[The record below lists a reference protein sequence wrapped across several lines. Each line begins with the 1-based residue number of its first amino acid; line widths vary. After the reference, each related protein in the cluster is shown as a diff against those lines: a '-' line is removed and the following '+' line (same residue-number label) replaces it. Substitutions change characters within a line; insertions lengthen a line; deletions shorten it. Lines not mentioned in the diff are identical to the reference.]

1 MIGSLPS
8 WPMRFCDGQTTV
20 VVVPAVGA
28 IVVTGAKVVDAGAVE
43 AVVVVGGTEV
53 DGVMASG
60 VDAEAV
66 VVPAAVVVFGVT
78 IVVISALKQ
87 PWMLGLTVYTPMPE
101 STGSSMTIVTQRA
114 SKTNGAGNKICLSS
128 LTTCRS
134 NVVVSSLEEMIITV
148 TICMLLLG
156 LKDTDDT
163 CGDGWP
169 SLGLR
174 SKVIVGFSGLWSAG
188 KLTTHGEEGP
198 PYFWN
203 STEELSFVTVTLS
216 KGMIGSL
223 PSWPMRSCDGQTT
236 VVVVPAVGAI
246 VVTGAKVVD
255 AGAVEAVVVIGGTEV
270 DGVMASGVDAEAVV
284 VPAAV
289 VVFGV
294 TIVVISAL
302 KQPWMLG
309 LTLYTPM
316 LESTGSSM
324 TIVTQR
330 ASKTNGA
337 GNKIC
342 PSSLTT
348 CRSNVVVSSLEEM
361 IITVTICMLLLGL
374 KDTDDTC
381 SDGRPSLWLR
391 SKVIVGF
398 SALWSAGK
406 LTTHGEE
413 RPPYFWNSTEDLS
426 FVTVTLSSGMIGSL
440 PSWPMRSC
448 DAQTTVVVVPAVV
461 AIVVTGARVVVAGA
475 VEAVVVVGGT
485 EVDGVMPSGV
495 DSAAVVVPAAAVV
508 FGVTIVVISALKQP

>member
-1 MIGSLPS
+1 
-8 WPMRFCDGQTTV
+8 
-20 VVVPAVGA
+20 
-28 IVVTGAKVVDAGAVE
+28 
-43 AVVVVGGTEV
+43 
-53 DGVMASG
+53 
-60 VDAEAV
+60 
-66 VVPAAVVVFGVT
+66 
-78 IVVISALKQ
+78 
-87 PWMLGLTVYTPMPE
+87 
-101 STGSSMTIVTQRA
+101 
-114 SKTNGAGNKICLSS
+114 
-128 LTTCRS
+128 
-134 NVVVSSLEEMIITV
+134 
-148 TICMLLLG
+148 
-156 LKDTDDT
+156 
-163 CGDGWP
+163 
-169 SLGLR
+169 
-174 SKVIVGFSGLWSAG
+174 
-188 KLTTHGEEGP
+188 
-198 PYFWN
+198 
-203 STEELSFVTVTLS
+203 
-216 KGMIGSL
+216 
-223 PSWPMRSCDGQTT
+223 
-236 VVVVPAVGAI
+236 
-246 VVTGAKVVD
+246 
-255 AGAVEAVVVIGGTEV
+255 
-270 DGVMASGVDAEAVV
+270 
-284 VPAAV
+284 
-289 VVFGV
+289 
-294 TIVVISAL
+294 
-302 KQPWMLG
+302 
-309 LTLYTPM
+309 
-316 LESTGSSM
+316 M

-381 SDGRPSLWLR
+381 SDDWPSLWLR

-413 RPPYFWNSTEDLS
+413 RPPYFWNSTEELS

-508 FGVTIVVISALKQP
+508 FGVTIVVISALKQPWMLGLTVYTPMLESTGSSMTIVTQRASKTNGAGNKICPSSLTTCRSNVVVSSLEEMIITVTICMLLLGVKDTDDTCSDGWPSLGLRSKVIVGFSALWSAGKLTTHGEEGPPYFWNSTEELSFVTVTLSKGMIGSLPSWPMRSCDGQTTVVVVPAVGAIVVTGAKVVVVGGTEVDGVIPSGVDSAAVVVPVAAVVVGITIVVISALKQPWMLGLTVYTPMLESTGSSMTIVTQRASKTNGAG